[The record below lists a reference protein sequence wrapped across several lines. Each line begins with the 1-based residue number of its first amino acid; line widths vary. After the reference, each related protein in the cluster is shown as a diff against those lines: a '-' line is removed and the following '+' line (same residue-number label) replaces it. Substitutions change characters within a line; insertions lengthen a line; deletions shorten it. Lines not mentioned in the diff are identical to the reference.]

1 MAMDASADAEAV
13 KAMYE
18 RCTSRNHDEGELD
31 ERVVAFY
38 EELRARFPD
47 RPPRDEPSP
56 WMSMLEA
63 GIDHVIMHRSLTPYS
78 TPAITAIQ
86 ELAAAHG
93 LVIWD
98 PQSDDAYLP
107 DRAED

>member
-1 MAMDASADAEAV
+1 MTLAA
-13 KAMYE
+13 
-18 RCTSRNHDEGELD
+18 
-31 ERVVAFY
+31 
-38 EELRARFPD
+38 
-47 RPPRDEPSP
+47 PPRDEPSP
-56 WMSMLEA
+56 WISMLEA
-63 GIDHVIMHRSLTPYS
+63 RIDHVIMHLSFTPYS

-98 PQSDDAYLP
+98 PQSDDVYLP

>member
-1 MAMDASADAEAV
+1 MDV
-13 KAMYE
+13 
-18 RCTSRNHDEGELD
+18 N
-31 ERVVAFY
+31 
-38 EELRARFPD
+38 AR
-47 RPPRDEPSP
+47 S
-56 WMSMLEA
+56 

-98 PQSDDAYLP
+98 PQSDDAYLA

>member
-1 MAMDASADAEAV
+1 
-13 KAMYE
+13 
-18 RCTSRNHDEGELD
+18 
-31 ERVVAFY
+31 
-38 EELRARFPD
+38 
-47 RPPRDEPSP
+47 
-56 WMSMLEA
+56 MLEA

-98 PQSDDAYLP
+98 PQSYDAYLP

>member
-1 MAMDASADAEAV
+1 M
-13 KAMYE
+13 
-18 RCTSRNHDEGELD
+18 T
-31 ERVVAFY
+31 
-38 EELRARFPD
+38 RAAL
-47 RPPRDEPSP
+47 PRDEPSP
-56 WMSMLEA
+56 WISMFEA
-63 GIDHVIMHRSLTPYS
+63 GIDHAIMRRSFTPYS
-78 TPAITAIQ
+78 TPAIAAIQ

>member
-1 MAMDASADAEAV
+1 MDINARSWHQ
-13 KAMYE
+13 
-18 RCTSRNHDEGELD
+18 SRDH
-31 ERVVAFY
+31 A
-38 EELRARFPD
+38 
-47 RPPRDEPSP
+47 PSF
-56 WMSMLEA
+56 
-63 GIDHVIMHRSLTPYS
+63 TPYS

-93 LVIWD
+93 LFIWD